1 MRRSGPCTC
10 NPELGDFRLGSVYST
25 CVFEIA
31 HEINER
37 HLFRVDSSSFTMPFH
52 MLRYFTAGESHGES
66 LVAFLSGLP
75 AGLIVDQKFVDRE
88 LWRRQQG
95 YGRGG
100 RMKIEADKAHFVS
113 GVRHGKT
120 IGSPVAVL
128 LANRDWQNWKEALPV
143 EPGDPQRHKRVA
155 SPRPGHADLAGALKY
170 DFSEARYV
178 LERASARESAAR
190 VAIGALA
197 KLLLRELGIE
207 VLSHVIAVG
216 SVSIADREIP
226 WDQIEPLAKKN
237 EVLLSCAE
245 LEAEHR
251 MKEEVDKVLRTGDSV
266 GGVFEVVARN
276 VPPGLGSYVQ
286 WDERLDALLAAA
298 VMSLQAVK
306 AVEIGSGV
314 HAAFSPGSAV
324 HDEIGYQRDS
334 GFAGFTRTRN
344 NAGGIEGGV
353 SNGQEIR
360 VRGYLKPISTLRRPL
375 QSVDFATRE
384 PVKAAYER
392 SDVCVVPAAGVAAE
406 AMVALTL
413 ARCAL
418 EKFGGDSLRE
428 TKRNFQAYLE
438 QLKNY

>member
-1 MRRSGPCTC
+1 MT
-10 NPELGDFRLGSVYST
+10 
-25 CVFEIA
+25 
-31 HEINER
+31 
-37 HLFRVDSSSFTMPFH
+37 
-52 MLRYFTAGESHGES
+52 MLRYFTSGESHGEG

-75 AGLIVDQKFVDRE
+75 AGMKVNQAFLDRE

-100 RMKIEADKAHFVS
+100 RMKIESDKAHILS
-113 GVRHGKT
+113 GVRQGKT
-120 IGSPVAVL
+120 IGSPIAVL
-128 LANRDWQNWKEALPV
+128 LENKDWKNWTESLPV
-143 EPGDPQRHKRVA
+143 EEGDPKKHKPVA

-170 DFSEARYV
+170 NFSEARYV

-197 KLLLRELGIE
+197 KLFLRALGMD
-207 VLSHVIAVG
+207 VLSHVVAVG
-216 SVSIADREIP
+216 GASLKQELCWDRIAA
-226 WDQIEPLAKKN
+226 LAERN
-237 EVLLSCAE
+237 EVLLNCAE
-245 LEAEHR
+245 PETEQH
-251 MKEEVDKVLRTGDSV
+251 MKEEVDKALKTGDSV
-266 GGVFEVVARN
+266 GGVFEVIAHR
-276 VPPGLGSYVQ
+276 VPPGLGTYAQ
-286 WDERLDALLAAA
+286 WDERLDALLASA

-314 HAAFSPGSAV
+314 TAAASPGSAV
-324 HDEIGYQRDS
+324 HDEINYGGS
-334 GFAGFTRTRN
+334 GFTAFTRSRN

-353 SNGQEIR
+353 SNGEDIR

-418 EKFGGDSLRE
+418 EKFGGDSMPE
-428 TKRNFQAYLE
+428 TLRNFTGYVE